1 MNLIYFFFHF
11 KGATCVF
18 LYNFELEV
26 FCRTIQ
32 DYKVNIAPIVP
43 TMVLHLVKDPIA
55 RQYDL
60 SSLKFTICG
69 AAPLSKELSNDY
81 VKIFNNPIKQ
91 VYGTYS

>member
-1 MNLIYFFFHF
+1 
-11 KGATCVF
+11 
-18 LYNFELEV
+18 LEV

-43 TMVLHLVKDPIA
+43 TMVLHLVKDPTA

-81 VKIFNNPIKQ
+81 VKIYNTPIKQ
-91 VYGTYS
+91 GYGMYS